1 MNKFKKKAKVQT
13 GGGSS
18 ISNEDWKKWN
28 DYVYDCVQEAT
39 EDGDEPLQPCF
50 ISGIVDTG
58 TQAPVEAEREWDW
71 EDTDQQNKLIKVGVG
86 RVEGDKFYV
95 KNRDNDTVVMTVDF
109 PTVMIDYAK
118 HPASES
124 DEEDFKPYRTLFA
137 GDWEGAATAIA
148 LNPAKDGYDPRSRI
162 ATLAKA
168 TGLYKT
174 GKVPKD
180 FDLGEFLGADFRME
194 IKAEWSEDDKFMN
207 VRISSPANKSKKD
220 PLPDHNIEPFA
231 VMMEGDNEE
240 EDLNQV
246 NGKILKRL
254 QLAKEWD
261 DSGLK
266 KELEKLGRLSGNSA
280 SEDSSESK
288 PPKKV
293 TKPSKVEQEP
303 DEDLAEE
310 SDNPF
315 LIDDE

>member
-1 MNKFKKKAKVQT
+1 MSKFKKKAKVQT

-50 ISGIVDTG
+50 ISGIVDSG
-58 TQAPVEAEREWDW
+58 TQSPAEAEREYDW

-95 KNRDNDTVVMTVDF
+95 KNRDNDTIVMTVDF

-118 HPASES
+118 HPASDS
-124 DEEDFKPYRTLFA
+124 DEEDLKPYRALLA
-137 GDWEGAATAIA
+137 GDWDGAATPIA
-148 LNPAKDGYDPRSRI
+148 LNPADDGYNAKSRI
-162 ATLAKA
+162 AKLAKA
-168 TGLYKT
+168 TGIVKK

-180 FDLGEFLGADFRME
+180 FDLGELLGGEFMMN
-194 IKAEWSEDDKFMN
+194 ITAEWSEDDKFMN
-207 VRISSPANKSKKD
+207 VRTAD
-220 PLPDHNIEPFA
+220 PTAKPKAIPMPEHNIEPFA
-231 VMMEGDNEE
+231 VMMDGDNEE
-240 EDLNQV
+240 EDLKQV

-261 DSGLK
+261 DSELK
-266 KELEKLGRLSGNSA
+266 KELEKMGRLSGSNDN
-280 SEDSSESK
+280 EESSDKK
-288 PPKKV
+288 PAKKV

-303 DEDLAEE
+303 DEDLADE

-315 LIDDE
+315 ALDDE